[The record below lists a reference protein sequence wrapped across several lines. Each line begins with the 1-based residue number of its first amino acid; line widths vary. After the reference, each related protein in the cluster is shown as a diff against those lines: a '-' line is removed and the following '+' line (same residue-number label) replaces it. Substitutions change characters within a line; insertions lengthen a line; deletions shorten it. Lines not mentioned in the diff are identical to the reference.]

1 VDQHSERDDE
11 LLGAEGPP
19 FDGAA
24 ALRRFRARVAA
35 ETAIGRRDPL
45 AAIAARLTLT
55 PMPWLRPLAASLA
68 AIVVVAALTV
78 SGVAETILTIFEP
91 KQVVV
96 VRFDPRNLR
105 GIPDLSQYGTLT
117 WVSQPSWR
125 QVASVGAAAAD
136 AGFTPLVPA
145 TLPQGLPADAR
156 VAAMPR
162 AEATFRFDEALARA
176 AAARVGATPP
186 PMPPAVATT
195 TLTMSGG
202 PAVMQQYGSGTG
214 GWTAVASG
222 PLPAAPQLSGT
233 QTGPLVVIVQARAPV
248 VTSNGA
254 TVEELRDYLLAQ
266 PGIPPALAAQ
276 LRAIGD
282 PVRTL
287 LFPLPLEVAEGRTV
301 TVRGTQGVFFADS
314 TGLGSGVVW
323 VKDGFVHAVLSTM
336 TESELLALVNALR

>member
-1 VDQHSERDDE
+1 MDQHSERDDE

-24 ALRRFRARVAA
+24 ALRRFRTRVAA
-35 ETAIGRRDPL
+35 ETVIGRRDPL

-96 VRFDPRNLR
+96 VRFDPRDLR

-145 TLPQGLPADAR
+145 TVPQGLPADAR

-202 PAVMQQYGSGTG
+202 PAVMQQYGIAPNVPPSQ
-214 GWTAVASG
+214 
-222 PLPAAPQLSGT
+222 AAWRGNPQL
-233 QTGPLVVIVQARAPV
+233 VMVQARVPV

-254 TVEELRDYLLAQ
+254 TVEELRDHLLAQ

-301 TVRGTQGVFFADS
+301 TVRGTQGVFFGDS

>member
-1 VDQHSERDDE
+1 MDQHSERDDE

-55 PMPWLRPLAASLA
+55 PMPWVRPLAASLA

-202 PAVMQQYGSGTG
+202 PAVMQQYGSGTD

-222 PLPAAPQLSGT
+222 PLPTAPQLSGT
-233 QTGPLVVIVQARAPV
+233 QTGPFVVIVQARAPV

-254 TVEELRDYLLAQ
+254 TVNELRDYALAQ
-266 PGIPPALAAQ
+266 PGIPPSVASQ
-276 LRAIGD
+276 IRAIGD
-282 PVRTL
+282 PVKTL
-287 LFPLPLEVAEGRTV
+287 LLPIGIDLKDARSV
-301 TVRGTQGVFFADS
+301 TIRGTQGYLVGDE
-314 TGLGSGVVW
+314 TGLGSGIVWLERGYVV
-323 VKDGFVHAVLSTM
+323 GVLGSLK
-336 TESELLALVNALR
+336 ESDLISLVNALR